1 MVVVV
6 EIVKLDFGCHLR
18 KSRVEES
25 LIWLVFVIPYVPLY
39 KLKIFLNL
47 SNVNLSSF
55 LTFKR
60 LAFILIILFIL
71 AASWLKAWIWDLAVP
86 LILCG
91 LQMIFL
97 TLFAFS
103 PIIPIYKV
111 YLNNF
116 IINLIYLL
124 LYVYLL
130 IILFFTFLPWI
141 TIFRSIENWGI
152 FRTGRVA

>member
-116 IINLIYLL
+116 ISTWFISCFMFISWSSCFSLSYLESL
-124 LYVYLL
+124 SSAPL
-130 IILFFTFLPWI
+130 
-141 TIFRSIENWGI
+141 RIEVSSGQ
-152 FRTGRVA
+152 VV